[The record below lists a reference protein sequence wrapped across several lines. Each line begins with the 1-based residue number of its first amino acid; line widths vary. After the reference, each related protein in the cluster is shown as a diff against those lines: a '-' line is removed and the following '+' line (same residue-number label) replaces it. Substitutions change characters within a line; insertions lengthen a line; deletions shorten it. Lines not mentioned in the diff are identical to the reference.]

1 LLQGKASRSFNTGTT
16 ILSHRYSGD
25 LCSKGRALLSWL
37 RRFAVLDLWPAL
49 VNLSSHGGFEL
60 AGHMAFMAL
69 LSIFPFLVFLAA
81 LAGFFGNARVAD
93 TFIDLMFDFLPP
105 DVSHVLAPAV
115 REVLTN
121 RQGGLLTF
129 GLVTAIWAASSGIE
143 ALRTALNH
151 AYQIA
156 EPRPIWYLRLQSI
169 AMVFLAAFA
178 VMGLSITVIFGPILL
193 NLVEKLVWVPEGYR
207 VLWQIGRYVIGAVLT
222 TGLVTVLHG
231 WLPRARQR
239 WRDILP
245 GALATTV
252 LWLLTANLFSIYL
265 GTVGSYSA
273 TYGSLGGIVITL
285 LFLYVTSL
293 IFIFGA
299 ELNAL
304 LRRRHAGEACPIPLD
319 AVHPRR

>member
-1 LLQGKASRSFNTGTT
+1 
-16 ILSHRYSGD
+16 
-25 LCSKGRALLSWL
+25 
-37 RRFAVLDLWPAL
+37 
-49 VNLSSHGGFEL
+49 
-60 AGHMAFMAL
+60 MAFMAL
-69 LSIFPFLVFLAA
+69 LSIFPFMIFLAA
-81 LAGFFGNARVAD
+81 LAGFFGNAGMAG
-93 TFIDLMFDFLPP
+93 TFIDLMLDFLPP

-143 ALRTALNH
+143 ALRTALNQ

-169 AMVFLAAFA
+169 AMVFLSAFA
-178 VMGLSITVIFGPILL
+178 VLGLSVTVFFGPILL
-193 NLVEKLVWVPEGYR
+193 NLVERLVWVPEGYR
-207 VLWQIGRYVIGAVLT
+207 VLWQIGRYAIGAALT
-222 TGLVTVLHG
+222 TALVMVLHG

-245 GALATTV
+245 GALATTA
-252 LWLLTANLFSIYL
+252 LWLVAANLFSVYL
-265 GTVGSYSA
+265 GTVGSYSV
-273 TYGSLGGIVITL
+273 TYGSLAGIVITL
-285 LFLYVTSL
+285 IFLYITSL

-304 LRRRHAGEACPIPLD
+304 LRRRHAGAVRPISLD
-319 AVHPRR
+319 AVRPRR